1 MSIMH
6 GPRKG
11 KKYQQEQYKM
21 FIKFAIA
28 LVVMIVLCT
37 IAYIIEGGA

>member
-11 KKYQQEQYKM
+11 KKYKEEQYRT

-37 IAYIIEGGA
+37 IAYFVEGA